1 MWVRDPKVAAPS
13 SRSPPFL
20 LLLFLSLAVSSTTFR
35 PTFHARFAGSFCTFV
50 VRPDACVPVQSR
62 AATPSLSFSSMA
74 VPRLLR
80 QNVFQYF
87 FFPKITFLH
96 EYFVYPIRE
105 FFLEIPFPI
114 FFRKYS
120 FLPRNKQWG
129 TSRIFRGAIF
139 LEEKKFWR
147 TFSPN
152 GIKGFDRRRG

>member
-87 FFPKITFLH
+87 FFSKNN
-96 EYFVYPIRE
+96 
-105 FFLEIPFPI
+105 IP
-114 FFRKYS
+114 
-120 FLPRNKQWG
+120 PRILRLSY
-129 TSRIFRGAIF
+129 SRIFSRNSFSNHESILSFPEINSGARV
-139 LEEKKFWR
+139 EYSAEQYFWKR
-147 TFSPN
+147 RN
-152 GIKGFDRRRG
+152 FDERSLRME